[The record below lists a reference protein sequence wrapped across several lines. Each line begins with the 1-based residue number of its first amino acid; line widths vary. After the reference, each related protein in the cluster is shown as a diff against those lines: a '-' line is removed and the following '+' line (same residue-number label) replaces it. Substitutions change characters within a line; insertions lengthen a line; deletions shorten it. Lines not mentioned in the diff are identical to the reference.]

1 MRTHW
6 VSIWRSEPEFPT
18 HWVDH
23 HVLNLK
29 MLRKFLPLKL
39 PKEFVNLSEGET
51 WENPK
56 KPPLCETAMTRW
68 RMEGGASRGSQIEE
82 KELKVTLLGTW
93 ESNGTPLTVN
103 FPSHKSKTFSS
114 DLNPKV
120 EFTGLFGGAM
130 EKWAT
135 RRNKNKKKMIQNYI
149 DDKRQ
154 EISLALK
161 REENY
166 QL

>member
-1 MRTHW
+1 
-6 VSIWRSEPEFPT
+6 
-18 HWVDH
+18 
-23 HVLNLK
+23 
-29 MLRKFLPLKL
+29 
-39 PKEFVNLSEGET
+39 
-51 WENPK
+51 
-56 KPPLCETAMTRW
+56 
-68 RMEGGASRGSQIEE
+68 MEGGASRGSQIEE

-149 DDKRQ
+149 DDKDKK
-154 EISLALK
+154 LALLWNVK
-161 REENY
+161 KTISYNY
-166 QL
+166 ERTEYKYGIFNDVCGRF